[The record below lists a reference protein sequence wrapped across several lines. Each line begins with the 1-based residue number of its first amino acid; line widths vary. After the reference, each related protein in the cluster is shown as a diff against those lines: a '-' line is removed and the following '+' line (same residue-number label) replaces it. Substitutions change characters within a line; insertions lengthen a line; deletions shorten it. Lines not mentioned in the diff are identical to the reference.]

1 MGLMARVCLSL
12 SAFLLVAGT
21 VYGLTSHEH
30 AGTTMLLVAS
40 ATFCFLG
47 LVTRSI
53 AKREAGEEP
62 QGDQEHG
69 AEIEVAPTIWPFVF
83 SLSAV
88 LLMLG
93 IIATPWLAVLGGV
106 VFLLSAAGWVRD
118 VTRSRAHADGS

>member
-1 MGLMARVCLSL
+1 MGMTARICLAL
-12 SAFLLVAGT
+12 SAFLLVAGA
-21 VYGLTSHEH
+21 VYGLTSHED

-53 AKREAGEEP
+53 AKREAAAEP
-62 QGDQEHG
+62 EHE
-69 AEIEVAPTIWPFVF
+69 AEVEVAPTIWPLVF

-93 IIATPWLAVLGGV
+93 IIATPWLAAVGAV
-106 VFLLSAAGWVRD
+106 VFLLAAAGWVRD
-118 VTRSRAHADGS
+118 VTRSRAHTEG

>member
-1 MGLMARVCLSL
+1 MGLTARICLSL

-30 AGTTMLLVAS
+30 AGTTMMLVAS

-53 AKREAGEEP
+53 ARREAGAEP
-62 QGDQEHG
+62 PEHE
-69 AEIEVAPTIWPFVF
+69 AEIEVPPTIWPFAF
-83 SLSAV
+83 ALSAV

-93 IIATPWLAVLGGV
+93 IIATAWLAIVGGIL
-106 VFLLSAAGWVRD
+106 FLLSAAGWVRD
-118 VTRSRAHADGS
+118 VTRARAHADTAHDH

>member
-1 MGLMARVCLSL
+1 MGMMARICLSL
-12 SAFLLVAGT
+12 SAFLLVAGS

-53 AKREAGEEP
+53 AKREAEGEP
-62 QGDQEHG
+62 EHE
-69 AEIEVAPTIWPFVF
+69 AEVEVPPTIWPFAF
-83 SLSAV
+83 SVSAV

-93 IIATPWLAVLGGV
+93 IIATPWLALLGGIL
-106 VFLLSAAGWVRD
+106 FLLSAAGWVRD
-118 VTRSRAHADGS
+118 VTRARAAHSHEA